1 MIDILSIIYTVEMS
15 WQKTQG
21 NVRTQWLTG
30 MCVIAIREQMNGIE
44 RDRRGGE
51 VTLAG
56 RDWF

>member
-1 MIDILSIIYTVEMS
+1 MAE
-15 WQKTQG
+15 
-21 NVRTQWLTG
+21 NARRRTQWLSG
-30 MCVIAIREQMNGIE
+30 MSDIATREQMNGIE